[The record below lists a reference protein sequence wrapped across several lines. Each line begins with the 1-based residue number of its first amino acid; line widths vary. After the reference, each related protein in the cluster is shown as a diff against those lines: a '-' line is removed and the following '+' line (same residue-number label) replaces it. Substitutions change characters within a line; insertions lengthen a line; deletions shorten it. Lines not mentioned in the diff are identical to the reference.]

1 MWLVIGNIWRP
12 LLEVLVL
19 WVVYYRL
26 LKLLHRTRAMQVL
39 LALIALMAVFFLT
52 QVLGLVR
59 LHWVFNKV
67 FALSLVSCVIIFHP
81 ELRRG
86 LARLVEGHEWW
97 SPALVEER
105 VIDEII
111 KAVGTFAAKR
121 TGALIVLEREVSLSP
136 YVESGVALDSPVS
149 AELLQ
154 TVFTAGAP
162 LHDGAVIIRGGKI
175 AAAGCLLPLSL
186 NPRLAKKFGTRHRA
200 AMGLTEETDAVVLV
214 VSEETGAVSASIG
227 GRLTRE
233 LEPAELRELLEQAQ
247 TSQPQEILK
256 HVQVVG

>member
-1 MWLVIGNIWRP
+1 MRLIELWWRP
-12 LLEVLVL
+12 LVEMAVL
-19 WVVYYRL
+19 WIVYYRF

-39 LALIALMAVFFLT
+39 LALLALMAVFFLT

-59 LHWVFNKV
+59 LHWIFNKV
-67 FALSLVSCVIIFHP
+67 FALSVVSCVIIFHP

-86 LARLVEGHEWW
+86 LARLVEGHGWW
-97 SPALVEER
+97 SHALVEER

-111 KAVGTFAAKR
+111 KAVNVFAAKR
-121 TGALIVLEREVSLSP
+121 TGALIALERDESLSP

-154 TVFTAGAP
+154 TIFTSGAP
-162 LHDGAVIIRGGKI
+162 LHDGAVIIRAGKI

-186 NPRLAKKFGTRHRA
+186 NARLAKTFGTRHRA
-200 AMGLTEETDAVVLV
+200 AMGLTEESDALVLV
-214 VSEETGAVSASIG
+214 VSEETGAISASIG

-233 LEPAELRELLEQAQ
+233 LEPAELRALVEEARTAQ
-247 TSQPQEILK
+247 PADILK
-256 HVQVVG
+256 HLQVVG